1 MKKTQFIIACSLIM
15 ASGSALAMGFTA
27 EQGKNF
33 TNLNMEIGKSS
44 SGLYAESNW
53 IKNTHDGSQLGGVG
67 VGYNLA
73 LGPLTANIGT
83 KAVYLGPKKG
93 DNGVAF
99 PICGGIDLAL
109 TDSIHLYGEG
119 YSAPEGLTN
128 SVKNYVEANG
138 GISWTPLTPLTIKA
152 GYRHAS
158 VDGKDGR
165 PGHTIIDG
173 AYVGAGVTF

>member
-1 MKKTQFIIACSLIM
+1 MKKLSVLLSLSLVM
-15 ASGSALAMGFTA
+15 TSGSALAMGFTA
-27 EQGKNF
+27 EQSKNY
-33 TNLNMEIGKSS
+33 TNLNAELGKSS
-44 SGLYAESNW
+44 DGLYAESNW
-53 IKNTHDGSQLGGVG
+53 VKNTKDGAQLGSLG
-67 VGYNLA
+67 VGYNFG
-73 LGPLTANIGT
+73 LGPLTLSAGT

-99 PICGGIDLAL
+99 PIGGGIDWAL

-138 GISWTPLTPLTIKA
+138 GIKWTPITPLTLKA

-173 AYVGAGVTF
+173 AYLGAGVTF